1 MSKGHPTLCSHA
13 PCASIPTIIGAW
25 LLFLLGTTIGSLLF
39 PARSRWPSSRILWLE
54 SAVGREP
61 FGRDFEGN
69 QVPHPAHLPCLGCT
83 NCHPHRWRFRAS
95 SSRVSEFL
103 EPSCTTIRRL
113 SPWRLLETRQAPAAS
128 VVPVLMP
135 S

>member
-1 MSKGHPTLCSHA
+1 MQPCTLRFNPHHHRRLVA
-13 PCASIPTIIGAW
+13 
-25 LLFLLGTTIGSLLF
+25 F
-39 PARSRWPSSRILWLE
+39 PARDHDWLSAFSCSFPLAFLKNFMARIGGGTRTL
-54 SAVGREP
+54 
-61 FGRDFEGN
+61 GRDFEGN